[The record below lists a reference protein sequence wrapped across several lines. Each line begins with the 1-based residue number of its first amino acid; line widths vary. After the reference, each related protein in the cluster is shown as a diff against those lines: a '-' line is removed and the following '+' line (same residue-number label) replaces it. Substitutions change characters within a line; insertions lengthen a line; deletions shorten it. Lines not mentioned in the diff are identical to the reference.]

1 MKTQTSCSYNQKA
14 SNRTSRRAFAP
25 GLLSLFAPALLA
37 KSNNPDVTITAGG
50 LFSLTGNSSDLGTQ
64 SKLMMTIASKDVDP
78 LFTDFNMNPPSKNV
92 GVDFHLLFEDTQ
104 LDPQKAA
111 AAASRLIQQG
121 AQFLIG
127 PQTSAEVAR
136 VKPITDA
143 AGVVLVSPGSTASS
157 LSIPNDTVFRFVPD
171 DKLESK
177 AVAHVAVQAGIKAIC
192 PVWRGDDGNR
202 GLANSLKQFGPGLG
216 LAVAAGIEYPASG
229 ANFASVAGSLAAI
242 VAQLKLT
249 YSLNQIAIFLGAFDE
264 GADLL
269 TASSGFSDLAA
280 IRWFAG
286 DGVTLSN
293 VFLSPAVAQF
303 ALATQFL
310 APSLG
315 LPPEADPV
323 IAPIL
328 TETAAAGVPSPT
340 AFSFAAYDGFV
351 CATLALLLAGGDKT
365 KVSAILPQV
374 AKRYFGPTGWT
385 LLNAAGD
392 REIGNFE
399 FFGIV
404 NQQGGYSWKG
414 VLVEQVT
421 G

>member
-1 MKTQTSCSYNQKA
+1 VTTQMSK
-14 SNRTSRRAFAP
+14 RISRRAFAP
-25 GLLSLFAPALLA
+25 GLASLFAPALLG
-37 KSNNPDVTITAGG
+37 KSRNSDVTITAGG

-64 SKLMMTIASKDVDP
+64 SKLMMTIASHDLDP
-78 LFTDFNMNPPSKNV
+78 LLAEFNMNPPSRNV
-92 GVDFHLLFEDTQ
+92 GVDFELLFEDTQ

-111 AAASRLIQQG
+111 SGAAHLIRQG
-121 AQFLIG
+121 AQFIIG
-127 PQTSAEVAR
+127 PQTSSEVAQ

-171 DKLESK
+171 DRLESK
-177 AVAHVAVQAGIKAIC
+177 AVAQVAAKAGIKAIC
-192 PVWRGDDGNR
+192 PVWRGDAGNR

-216 LAVAAGIEYPASG
+216 LVVPAGIEYPSSG
-229 ANFASVAGSLAAI
+229 ANFASVANALAAI
-242 VAQLKLT
+242 VTQLKQT
-249 YSLNQIAIFLGAFDE
+249 YSLSQIAIFLAAFDE

-269 TASSGFSDLAA
+269 IASSSFNDLGS

-293 VFLSPAVAQF
+293 AYLSVSVAQF
-303 ALATQFL
+303 AAATQFL

-315 LPPEADPV
+315 LPDEAEPV

-328 TETAAAGVPSPT
+328 AETAAAGVPSPT

-351 CATLALLLAGGDKT
+351 CATLAWLLAGGEKT
-365 KVSAILPQV
+365 KVSAILPEV

-385 LLNAAGD
+385 FLNAAGD
-392 REIGNFE
+392 RAIGNFE

-404 NQQGGYSWKG
+404 NQQGAFSWKG
-414 VLVEQVT
+414 IFEEQVT
-421 G
+421 S